1 MSRTVSKSRPPS
13 ESAASA
19 GLHYVSDDRPGIR
32 REMAALGFRY
42 KRPDGRLIRHPTDLK
57 RIRALAIP
65 PAWKD
70 VWICPDPK
78 GHVQATGRDARGRK
92 QYRYHP
98 HWRTHR
104 DTNKFDRLEEFAAV
118 LPKLRAR
125 VQGDLAKPGLPR
137 EKVLATVVQLL
148 EKSLI
153 RVGNDEYAKSNK
165 SFGLTT
171 LRDQHVDVKG
181 GTVRFRFRGK
191 SGKLHNVDINDR
203 RLAHIIKEC
212 RDLPGQEL
220 FQYLDDDGEVQD
232 VNSGDVNAYLR
243 EITGSDFT
251 AKDFRTWSATVLAA
265 AALRQIAKDTAA
277 RGADD
282 CRRPTSMAEAK
293 KHVVRAVAAVSGL
306 LGNTPAVCRKSYIHP
321 VILEC
326 YMDRTMEPKL
336 SRAMPAAVKRI
347 ATKLRAD
354 EVMALRILHCA
365 RIATRQRTAA

>member
-1 MSRTVSKSRPPS
+1 MSRTVSKSFPPS

-19 GLHYVSDDRPGIR
+19 GLHYVTDDRPGIR
-32 REMAALGFRY
+32 REMGALGFRY
-42 KRPDGRLIRHPTDLK
+42 KRPDGRPVRNPADLK
-57 RIRALAIP
+57 RIRARVIP

-78 GHVQATGRDARGRK
+78 GHLQARGRDARGRK

-98 HWRTHR
+98 QWRTHR
-104 DTNKFDRLEEFAAV
+104 DANKFERLEEFAAV

-125 VQGDLAKPGLPR
+125 VQADLAKPGLPR

-203 RLAHIIKEC
+203 RLARIIKEC

-220 FQYLDDDGEVQD
+220 FQYLDDNGDVQD
-232 VNSGDVNAYLR
+232 VNSADVNAYLR
-243 EITGSDFT
+243 EVTGSDVT

-265 AALRQIAKDTAA
+265 TALRDVEASAGT
-277 RGADD
+277 GF
-282 CRRPTSMAEAK
+282 RRPTSLAAAK
-293 KHVVRAVAAVSGL
+293 KNVVRAVEAVSGL

-321 VILEC
+321 AILDC
-326 YMDRTMEPKL
+326 YMDRTMDDKL
-336 SRAMPAAVKRI
+336 ARPMPASVKRV
-347 ATKLRAD
+347 ASKLRAD
-354 EVMALRILHCA
+354 EVTALRILHCMRSNA
-365 RIATRQRTAA
+365 HRRKAA

>member
-1 MSRTVSKSRPPS
+1 MT
-13 ESAASA
+13 
-19 GLHYVSDDRPGIR
+19 
-32 REMAALGFRY
+32 ALGFRY
-42 KRPDGRLIRHPTDLK
+42 RRADGRVIRNPADLK
-57 RIRALAIP
+57 RIRALVIP

-78 GHVQATGRDARGRK
+78 GHLQATGRDARGRK

-98 HWRTHR
+98 QWRTHR
-104 DTNKFDRLEEFAAV
+104 DTNKFERLEEFAAV

-125 VQGDLAKPGLPR
+125 VHADLARPGLPR
-137 EKVLATVVQLL
+137 QKVLATVVQLL

-153 RVGNDEYAKSNK
+153 RVGNDEYAKTNK

-171 LRDQHVDVKG
+171 LRDQHVEVKG

-203 RLAHIIKEC
+203 RLARIIKEC

-220 FQYLDDDGEVQD
+220 FQYLDDNGDVQD
-232 VNSGDVNAYLR
+232 VNSADVNAYVR

-265 AALRQIAKDTAA
+265 TALRDARAHRGDVVSGRTTMAA
-277 RGADD
+277 
-282 CRRPTSMAEAK
+282 AK
-293 KHVVRAVAAVSGL
+293 KNVGRAIEAVSGL

-321 VILEC
+321 VILES
-326 YMDRTMEPKL
+326 YMDRSMEEKL
-336 SRAMPAAVKRI
+336 ARTMPAAIRRV
-347 ATKLRAD
+347 ASKLRPD
-354 EVMALRILHCA
+354 EVTALRILHCA
-365 RIATRQRTAA
+365 KTAAQRHAA